1 MRRPKAPTWEQA
13 PRQILGDASQRYR
26 AASELTN
33 PPLLRC
39 ATGSDRRRTL
49 ASEPRPRANAP
60 RREFRLDRIPVAA
73 VYHRN
78 SRWHLSSD
86 DLGSRHL
93 WRYRAAR
100 PLAWRNWRS
109 ALRSEERRVGKERRS
124 RWSPYN

>member
-78 SRWHLSSD
+78 SRWHHSSD
-86 DLGSRHL
+86 DLEGRLLSR
-93 WRYRAAR
+93 YQVAQ

-109 ALRSEERRVGKERRS
+109 ALDRVQRSVAPG
-124 RWSPYN
+124 